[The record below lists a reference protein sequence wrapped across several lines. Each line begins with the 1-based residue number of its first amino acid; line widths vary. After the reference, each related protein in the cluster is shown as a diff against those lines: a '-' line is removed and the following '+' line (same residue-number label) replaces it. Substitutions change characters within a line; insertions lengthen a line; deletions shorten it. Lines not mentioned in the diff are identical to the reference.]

1 MMTTILLF
9 VLVLENLA
17 LAFFVVMLWPY
28 IQAPI
33 QAMFTDKNVAIVF
46 ERNNTISIKA
56 LHHDGNLLTL
66 NNPIYKY
73 IKNTQ
78 IGAYRWGNL
87 SAEIIYK
94 QTGLV
99 PEAEYAA
106 ALAKLEEWG
115 FATYDDLADFMTAC
129 VAAQENGIDP
139 TSLSADTIRKY
150 RIGGHWSERYSRI
163 IDILKE
169 HPETDFKIFYPLIGC
184 INLKPIANYFDTTP
198 EAIGSALEQSRATFA
213 NVYSDRMRADKKMPV
228 WLLIVAAVGILGVC
242 LLLFG
247 GVA

>member
-1 MMTTILLF
+1 MEMILLF
-9 VLVLENLA
+9 ILVLENLA

-33 QAMFTDKNVAIVF
+33 QAMFTDRNVAIVF

-66 NNPIYKY
+66 DNPIYKY

-106 ALAKLEEWG
+106 ALKKLEDWG
-115 FATYDDLADFMTAC
+115 FSTYDDLADFLTSA

-139 TSLSADTIRKY
+139 TSLSADILRKY
-150 RIGGHWSERYSRI
+150 RIGGHWSEKYSKI
-163 IDILKE
+163 ADILKE
-169 HPETDFKIFYPLIGC
+169 HPETDFKIFYPLVGC

-213 NVYSDRMRADKKMPV
+213 NIYSDRIRADKKLPS
-228 WLLIVAAVGILGVC
+228 WLLIVLLLGVC
-242 LLLFG
+242 GIALLFFM
-247 GVA
+247 

>member
-1 MMTTILLF
+1 MLTILLF
-9 VLVLENLA
+9 VSLLANLI
-17 LAFFVVMLWPY
+17 LAVFAVMLWPY
-28 IQAPI
+28 IKAPLQAT
-33 QAMFTDKNVAIVF
+33 FTDRNVAIVF

-66 NNPIYKY
+66 ENPIYKY

-106 ALAKLEEWG
+106 ALNKLEEWG
-115 FATYDDLADFMTAC
+115 FSTYDDLADFLTSA
-129 VAAQENGIDP
+129 VASQENGIDP
-139 TSLSADTIRKY
+139 TSLSADVLRKY
-150 RIGGHWSERYSRI
+150 RIGGHWSEKYSKI
-163 IDILKE
+163 TDILKE
-169 HPETDFKIFYPLIGC
+169 HPETDFKIFYPLVGC

-213 NVYSDRMRADKKMPV
+213 NIYSDRMRADKKIPI
-228 WLLIVAAVGILGVC
+228 WLLIVIFLGVAGVG
-242 LLLFG
+242 LFFLM
-247 GVA
+247 